1 MLDDASD
8 QVLCTDYSSLFGD
21 EFSLSENC
29 FDASILN
36 ILDIAAVEEGILHIL
51 YAASSQVLSEL

>member
-1 MLDDASD
+1 
-8 QVLCTDYSSLFGD
+8 LFGD
-21 EFSLSENC
+21 EFNLSENC